1 MKAHHYCPIITYI
14 KSKRRIV
21 CIAYM
26 RTKEM
31 LLSAFLVMLFVSST
45 VYVFSDNSSK
55 DSDEKTITFD
65 DNDPLY
71 QYEGHD
77 HTNASQH
84 EAGTDN
90 MELLDFNP
98 LSTPGNAEV
107 QVATTP
113 DGEETYAYLAGWNDM
128 HIVDVTDPSN
138 TTVTGKYSDPNTQV
152 LDVKYLEYNGREYIL
167 QQNQLIDPGYADP
180 NVGQWSDP
188 AQVSVTLIDVTDKE
202 NPTWID
208 SWYDVDHP
216 SGPHNLYT
224 QMIFGEWYVFI
235 ANPDYEEC
243 NDAIGEACG
252 GVTIA
257 HLNLDGSA
265 SRNLPGVP
273 ASGIGHT
280 IIKVGEYEVAWET
293 TRGGWIYIHDMTVQ
307 LWPGEDPN
315 DPRYQRTFIY
325 GSYWEAGLRIADVT
339 DVPHPVNSPEEYTI
353 HATLCKTGGGNPIQ
367 CRWRAEEV
375 GLWMD
380 FLDLDEDG
388 QPDSGTTGNENGGRV
403 SYIHYAE
410 PFPEM
415 LDLSHLGYSDEP
427 VHVTT
432 AAVEVLSTSVGTG
445 IIYLLDTTEYTM
457 QDGQF
462 KFKPKMI
469 RDWEI
474 PTASEHCYGAD
485 CEDHPNSDEWLLFS
499 PHNLDSA
506 YFPTTE
512 ITDQSRGG
520 TWDGR
525 LYISHYHA
533 GLWVVDI
540 ETLVAPTDPEDR
552 IATHAEATVAWYLPS
567 GEDGQALDSQFYDFG
582 WVPYLWAVEHHNG
595 ITYSSCI
602 STGLYVTQLD
612 IDIPYIGS
620 DI

>member
-1 MKAHHYCPIITYI
+1 
-14 KSKRRIV
+14 
-21 CIAYM
+21 M

-55 DSDEKTITFD
+55 DTDEKTITFD

-113 DGEETYAYLAGWNDM
+113 DGETYAYLAGWNDM

-180 NVGQWSDP
+180 NIGQWSDP

-224 QMIFGEWYVFI
+224 QMIDGEWYVFI

-485 CEDHPNSDEWLLFS
+485 CEDHPNADEWLLFS

-552 IATHAEATVAWYLPS
+552 IATHAEATVAWYLPN
-567 GEDGQALDSQFYDFG
+567 GEDGQGLDSQFYDFG

-612 IDIPYIGS
+612 IDVPYIGS

>member
-1 MKAHHYCPIITYI
+1 
-14 KSKRRIV
+14 
-21 CIAYM
+21 M

-113 DGEETYAYLAGWNDM
+113 DGETYAYLAGWNDM

-224 QMIFGEWYVFI
+224 QMIDGEWYVFI

-380 FLDLDEDG
+380 FLDLDGDG

-485 CEDHPNSDEWLLFS
+485 CEDHPNADEWLLFS

-552 IATHAEATVAWYLPS
+552 IATHAEATVAWYLPN

>member
-1 MKAHHYCPIITYI
+1 
-14 KSKRRIV
+14 
-21 CIAYM
+21 M

-31 LLSAFLVMLFVSST
+31 LLSAFLVILFVSST
-45 VYVFSDNSSK
+45 VYVFSDNSPK
-55 DSDEKTITFD
+55 ESDKKTISFD
-65 DNDPLY
+65 ENDPLF

-77 HTNASQH
+77 HSNASQH

-90 MELLDFNP
+90 MELLDYNS

-113 DGEETYAYLAGWNDM
+113 DGETYAYVAGWNDM

-138 TTVTGKYSDPNTQV
+138 TTVMGKYTDPNTQV

-224 QMIFGEWYVFI
+224 QMIDGEWYVFI
-235 ANPDYEEC
+235 ANPDYEQC

-273 ASGIGHT
+273 ASGLGHT
-280 IIKVGEYEVAWET
+280 IIKVGEYEVSWET

-307 LWPGEDPN
+307 LWPGDDPT
-315 DPRYQRTFIY
+315 DPRFQRTFIY
-325 GSYWEAGLRIADVT
+325 GSYWEAGLRIADVS
-339 DVPHPVNSPEEYTI
+339 DVPHPVNSPEEYII
-353 HATLCKTGGGNPIQ
+353 HATLCKSGGGNPIQ

-380 FLDLDEDG
+380 FLDMDEDG

-432 AAVEVLSTSVGTG
+432 AAVEVLSTNVGTG
-445 IIYLLDTTEYTM
+445 IIYLIDTTGYTM

-462 KFKPKMI
+462 KFQPKLI

-474 PTASEHCYGAD
+474 PTASDHCYGAD
-485 CEDHPNSDEWLLFS
+485 CPEYPNDDEWLLFS

-512 ITDQSRGG
+512 ITDQSKGG

-533 GLWVVDI
+533 GLWVIDI
-540 ETLVAPTDPEDR
+540 ETLVAPTNPDDR
-552 IATHAEATVAWYLPS
+552 VATHTEATVAWYLPH
-567 GEDGQALDSQFYDFG
+567 GEDGQELDSQFYDFG

-612 IDIPYIGS
+612 IDKPYLNYNI
-620 DI
+620 

>member
-1 MKAHHYCPIITYI
+1 
-14 KSKRRIV
+14 
-21 CIAYM
+21 M

-113 DGEETYAYLAGWNDM
+113 DGETYAYLAGWNDM

-224 QMIFGEWYVFI
+224 QMIDGEWYVFI

-339 DVPHPVNSPEEYTI
+339 DVPHPVKSPEEYTI

-485 CEDHPNSDEWLLFS
+485 CEDHPNADEWLLFS

-552 IATHAEATVAWYLPS
+552 IATHAEATVAWYLPN

>member
-1 MKAHHYCPIITYI
+1 
-14 KSKRRIV
+14 
-21 CIAYM
+21 M

-113 DGEETYAYLAGWNDM
+113 DGETYAYLAGWNDM

-224 QMIFGEWYVFI
+224 QMIDGEWYVFI

-293 TRGGWIYIHDMTVQ
+293 TRGGWIYIHDITVQ

-380 FLDLDEDG
+380 FLDLDGDG

-485 CEDHPNSDEWLLFS
+485 CEDHPNADEWLLFS

-533 GLWVVDI
+533 RLWVVDI
-540 ETLVAPTDPEDR
+540 ETLVAPTDSEDR
-552 IATHAEATVAWYLPS
+552 IATHAEATVAWYLPN

>member
-1 MKAHHYCPIITYI
+1 
-14 KSKRRIV
+14 
-21 CIAYM
+21 M
-26 RTKEM
+26 RTKEV
-31 LLSAFLVMLFVSST
+31 LLSAFLVTLFISST
-45 VYVFSDNSSK
+45 VYVFSNTDAEK
-55 DSDEKTITFD
+55 DTKQLLSFD
-65 DNDPLY
+65 DIDPLY

-77 HTNASQH
+77 HSNASQH
-84 EAGTDN
+84 EAGTAN
-90 MELLDFNP
+90 MELLDFNN
-98 LSTPGNAEV
+98 LTTPGNAEV

-113 DGEETYAYLAGWNDM
+113 DGETYAYLAGWNDM
-128 HIVDVTDPSN
+128 HIVDVTNPNN
-138 TTVTGKYSDPNTQV
+138 TTVIGKYSDPNTQV
-152 LDVKYLEYNGREYIL
+152 LDVKYLEYNGREYII

-180 NVGQWSDP
+180 NVGDWSDP

-208 SWYDVDHP
+208 SWYDSDHP

-224 QMIFGEWYVFI
+224 HMIDGEWYIFV
-235 ANPDYEEC
+235 ANPDYEQCE
-243 NDAIGEACG
+243 DAIGEACG

-265 SRNLPGVP
+265 SRNLPGVR
-273 ASGIGHT
+273 ASGLGHT

-315 DPRYQRTFIY
+315 DPRYGRTFIY

-339 DVPHPVNSPEEYTI
+339 DVPHPVNSPEEYLV
-353 HATLCKTGGGNPIQ
+353 HATTCKSGLGNPVI

-380 FLDLDEDG
+380 FLDLDGDG

-445 IIYLLDTTEYTM
+445 IIYLIDTTEYTLE
-457 QDGQF
+457 DGQF
-462 KFKPKMI
+462 KFKPKLI

-474 PTASEHCYGAD
+474 PTANDHCYGAD
-485 CEDHPNSDEWLLFS
+485 CVEHPHDNEWLLFS

-512 ITDQSRGG
+512 IEDQSRGG

-540 ETLVAPTDPEDR
+540 ETLVSPTNPDDR
-552 IATHAEATVAWYLPS
+552 VATHTEATVAWYLPH
-567 GEDGQALDSQFYDFG
+567 GEDGQVLGSDFYDFS

-612 IDIPYIGS
+612 IDKPYLGY

>member
-1 MKAHHYCPIITYI
+1 
-14 KSKRRIV
+14 
-21 CIAYM
+21 M

-113 DGEETYAYLAGWNDM
+113 DGETYAYLAGWNDM

-224 QMIFGEWYVFI
+224 QMIDGEWYVFI

-339 DVPHPVNSPEEYTI
+339 DVPHPVKSPEEYII

-380 FLDLDEDG
+380 FLDLDGDG

-485 CEDHPNSDEWLLFS
+485 CEDHPNADEWLLFS

-512 ITDQSRGG
+512 TTDQSRGG

-552 IATHAEATVAWYLPS
+552 IATHAEATVAWYLPN

>member
-1 MKAHHYCPIITYI
+1 
-14 KSKRRIV
+14 
-21 CIAYM
+21 M

-31 LLSAFLVMLFVSST
+31 LLSAFLVMLFISSA
-45 VYVFSDNSSK
+45 VYVFSDNTSVNTSQ
-55 DSDEKTITFD
+55 DTISFDEE
-65 DNDPLY
+65 DPLF

-77 HTNASQH
+77 HSNASQH
-84 EAGTDN
+84 SVGMDN

-98 LSTPGNAEV
+98 LTTPGNAEV

-113 DGEETYAYLAGWNDM
+113 DGETYAYLAGWNDM
-128 HIVDVTDPSN
+128 HIVDVTNPNN

-224 QMIFGEWYVFI
+224 QMIDGEWYVFI

-265 SRNLPGVP
+265 SRNLAGVP
-273 ASGIGHT
+273 ASGLGHT

-339 DVPHPVNSPEEYTI
+339 DVPHPVNSPEEYVV
-353 HATLCKTGGGNPIQ
+353 HATLCKTGIGNPIQ

-380 FLDLDEDG
+380 FLDLDGDG

-415 LDLSHLGYSDEP
+415 LDMSHLGYSDEP

-462 KFKPKMI
+462 KFKPKLI

-474 PTASEHCYGAD
+474 PTASNHCYGAD
-485 CEDHPNSDEWLLFS
+485 CAEHSNADEWLLFS

-512 ITDQSRGG
+512 VTDQSRGG
-520 TWDGR
+520 DWDAR

-540 ETLVAPTDPEDR
+540 ETLVSPTNPDDR
-552 IATHAEATVAWYLPS
+552 IATHAEATVSWYLPH
-567 GEDGQALDSQFYDFG
+567 GENGQALDSQFYDFG

-602 STGLYVTQLD
+602 STGLYITQLD
-612 IDIPYIGS
+612 IDIPYIGQN
-620 DI
+620 I

>member
-1 MKAHHYCPIITYI
+1 
-14 KSKRRIV
+14 
-21 CIAYM
+21 
-26 RTKEM
+26 
-31 LLSAFLVMLFVSST
+31 
-45 VYVFSDNSSK
+45 
-55 DSDEKTITFD
+55 
-65 DNDPLY
+65 
-71 QYEGHD
+71 
-77 HTNASQH
+77 
-84 EAGTDN
+84 
-90 MELLDFNP
+90 
-98 LSTPGNAEV
+98 
-107 QVATTP
+107 
-113 DGEETYAYLAGWNDM
+113 M
-128 HIVDVTDPSN
+128 HVVDVTDPTN
-138 TTVTGKYSDPNTQV
+138 TTVMGKYSDPNTQV

-224 QMIFGEWYVFI
+224 QMIDGEWYVFI

-265 SRNLPGVP
+265 SRNLQGVP

-325 GSYWEAGLRIADVT
+325 GSYWEAGLRIADVS
-339 DVPHPVNSPEEYTI
+339 DVPHPVNSPEEYII
-353 HATLCKTGGGNPIQ
+353 HATLCKSGIGNPIQ

-380 FLDLDEDG
+380 FLDLDGDG

-415 LDLSHLGYSDEP
+415 LDLSHVGYSDEP

-445 IIYLLDTTEYTM
+445 IIYLLDTTDYTM

-462 KFKPKMI
+462 KFKPKLI

-474 PTASEHCYGAD
+474 PTASDHCYGAD
-485 CEDHPNSDEWLLFS
+485 CEAHPNGDEWLLFS

-540 ETLVAPTDPEDR
+540 ETLVAPTNPEDR
-552 IATHAEATVAWYLPS
+552 IATHAEATVSWYLPH
-567 GEDGQALDSQFYDFG
+567 GENGQALDSQFYDFG

-612 IDIPYIGS
+612 IDIPYIGY

>member
-1 MKAHHYCPIITYI
+1 
-14 KSKRRIV
+14 
-21 CIAYM
+21 M

-113 DGEETYAYLAGWNDM
+113 DGETYAYLAGWNDM

-138 TTVTGKYSDPNTQV
+138 TTVTGKYNDPNTQV

-224 QMIFGEWYVFI
+224 QMIDGEWYVFI

-380 FLDLDEDG
+380 FLDLDGDG

-485 CEDHPNSDEWLLFS
+485 CEDHPNADEWLLFS

-552 IATHAEATVAWYLPS
+552 IATHAEATVAWYLPN